1 MKVAASALLI
11 GAATA
16 AIPHQQQ
23 PLQAP
28 EAVNN
33 VLKAASDKASSWS
46 KPLEHLQHELKH
58 LSEEAR
64 QTWDEVAL
72 MFPEEMSKASF
83 FSPPKKHT
91 KKHDTEWDFITSGK
105 AIQDVWVTNSKGE
118 QEREIDGNLEAFSM
132 RTKKVD
138 PASLG
143 VDKVKQ
149 YSGYLDNEEDDKHLF
164 YWFFEVSIAI
174 ESL

>member
-16 AIPHQQQ
+16 AVPQQQQ

-33 VLKAASDKASSWS
+33 VLKSAGEKASAWT
-46 KPLEHLQHELKH
+46 KPLKNLQHELKH
-58 LSEEAR
+58 LTEEAR

-72 MFPEEMSKASF
+72 MFPEAMDHANFIST
-83 FSPPKKHT
+83 PKKHT
-91 KKHDTEWDFITSGK
+91 RKHDTEWDFITSGK
-105 AIQDVWVTNSKGE
+105 ATQDIWVTNKDGE
-118 QEREIDGNLEAFSM
+118 KERELDGNLEAFNL

-138 PASLG
+138 PKSLG

-164 YWFFEVSIAI
+164 YW
-174 ESL
+174 